1 MKFRDYVHRRGSG
14 RGAHHR
20 GIAILRAYDL
30 PDVFESWPAL
40 RDWLRANGE
49 PPSDSEVS
57 RRVWMAYQRYLAFS
71 GQEMPRN
78 PPELPVR
85 LPSAAQ
91 TVMDA
96 PVLGH
101 LSELGHQTRKVGQ
114 QTGPRTWQWFGDL
127 VDPTEFQIYRK
138 MRDADMLIQL
148 SYRPDTP
155 QRYPILFARISANVD
170 PVSAYR
176 TASTRIRQE
185 KQAEERALRI
195 RHSYGSRRH
204 G

>member
-1 MKFRDYVHRRGSG
+1 VKFRDYVHLRGSG

-20 GIAILRAYDL
+20 GVATLRAYDL

-40 RDWLRANGE
+40 RDWLRANGA
-49 PPSDSEVS
+49 PPSDIGVS
-57 RRVWMAYQRYLAFS
+57 RPVWMAYRRCLEFNGIS
-71 GQEMPRN
+71 MPQKA
-78 PPELPVR
+78 PEPPVR

-127 VDPTEFQIYRK
+127 TDPTEFQIYRK

-155 QRYPILFARISANVD
+155 QRYPILFARISTNVD

-176 TASTRIRQE
+176 TASQRVRQE
-185 KQAEERALRI
+185 RQAEERALRI

>member
-1 MKFRDYVHRRGSG
+1 
-14 RGAHHR
+14 
-20 GIAILRAYDL
+20 
-30 PDVFESWPAL
+30 
-40 RDWLRANGE
+40 
-49 PPSDSEVS
+49 
-57 RRVWMAYQRYLAFS
+57 
-71 GQEMPRN
+71 MPRN
-78 PPELPVR
+78 PPEPPVR

-155 QRYPILFARISANVD
+155 QRYPILFARISTNVD

-176 TASTRIRQE
+176 TASQRVRQE
-185 KQAEERALRI
+185 RQAEERALRI